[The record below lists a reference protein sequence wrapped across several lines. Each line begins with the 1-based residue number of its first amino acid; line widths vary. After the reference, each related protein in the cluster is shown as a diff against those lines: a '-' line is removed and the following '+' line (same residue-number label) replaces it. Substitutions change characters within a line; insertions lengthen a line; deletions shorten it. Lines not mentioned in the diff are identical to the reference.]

1 MGIHNEPGVKT
12 MKLPKTPE
20 LIRLMLDYITVTTDP
35 ERSFLPFKNDGTDEV
50 VLLVNNL
57 GGLSE
62 MELSAIAGEAL
73 LALEG
78 RGIKVVRVGAGRY
91 MTSINLPGFSLT
103 LLLLPREDDNRVSAS
118 DIVSLLDAPTDA
130 PGWIPIFEPRSVD
143 ALTIQDEHE
152 GKTLVKNSGSP
163 VSYDYTSFERALD
176 AACRRV
182 IEAEPEITRFDTIAG
197 DGDCGTC
204 LKAGAEEILQLLQ
217 SGEVDKKDLISAI
230 ATLAEGV
237 SRRV

>member
-1 MGIHNEPGVKT
+1 MTGIHNEPGVKT

-73 LALEG
+73 LALEE

-91 MTSINLPGFSLT
+91 M
-103 LLLLPREDDNRVSAS
+103 VS
-118 DIVSLLDAPTDA
+118 D
-130 PGWIPIFEPRSVD
+130 F
-143 ALTIQDEHE
+143 
-152 GKTLVKNSGSP
+152 K
-163 VSYDYTSFERALD
+163 
-176 AACRRV
+176 
-182 IEAEPEITRFDTIAG
+182 
-197 DGDCGTC
+197 
-204 LKAGAEEILQLLQ
+204 
-217 SGEVDKKDLISAI
+217 
-230 ATLAEGV
+230 
-237 SRRV
+237 